1 LPTNNIS
8 SQKFR
13 RDSSPVKPSNMYH
26 RLNEKSP
33 SKKGRNSKKRQKSWW
48 RRVFASQSL
57 DWSRWEIRNSLI
69 PDCCTPLLIFI
80 NEKSGP
86 QIGKKLRSDFSRVL
100 NPLQVVILPRNDPKD
115 ALKAFWKVS
124 GLRLVCVGGD
134 GTIGWI
140 VSCIDEINRDF
151 QGSEVRENHPPIAV
165 LPVGTGNDM
174 ARCLGWGTGYS
185 SWKTKGILKALNEV
199 RNARIRKVDR
209 WELQFQSVH
218 PGKDGFVDRALH
230 IITPRSISKLDERSR
245 HMNNYFGVGVD
256 AKVALEF
263 HGARETHPEV
273 RYCLFLLFDMMITW
287 VLTKMPV
294 AVVPISV
301 WE

>member
-1 LPTNNIS
+1 MSTSNVS

-13 RDSSPVKPSNMYH
+13 RDISPVKPSYIYS

-69 PDCCTPLLIFI
+69 PDYCTPLLIFI
-80 NEKSGP
+80 NVKSGP
-86 QIGKKLRSDFSRVL
+86 QIGKNLRSDFSRVL

-115 ALKAFWKVS
+115 ALRAFWKVS

-140 VSCIDEINRDF
+140 VSCIDEINRDLN
-151 QGSEVRENHPPIAV
+151 GSEVRENHPPIAV

-185 SWKTKGILKALNEV
+185 SWKSKGILQALNEV
-199 RNARIRKVDR
+199 RHARIRKVDR

-218 PGKDGFVDRALH
+218 SGKDRFVDRALH
-230 IITPRSISKLDERSR
+230 IITPRSSSKVEKKSQY
-245 HMNNYFGVGVD
+245 MNNYFGVGVD

-263 HGARETHPEV
+263 HGAREIHPEV
-273 RYCLFLLFDMMITW
+273 GYHFVCFI
-287 VLTKMPV
+287 
-294 AVVPISV
+294 
-301 WE
+301 